1 MRIGFVQNICG
12 GRWLVLLAGGAALA
26 AAPAIAQQGPD
37 QDTAAADE
45 ALLDTAAQPEAA
57 TPETAPEQD
66 PPSVTADPLPPDGG
80 DGDDPAAA
88 ADTTAADPAIVDTE
102 AVDAETVDAETVDA
116 DAVGDADSDAATE
129 TGTFIEQRNFN
140 RLFAAGDYEAAA
152 ESAKRLVVLAIE
164 QGGPGSM
171 DAARAL
177 TQLGITQREAGDL
190 EASREN
196 FAAAID
202 AIEANTDRLAKDL
215 IAPLHGLGR
224 THLKDRRPDAAAE
237 ALERAVHVSHVNE
250 GPQNLEQVGL
260 LNELSEA
267 YYQLGDFKQADAL
280 QRYTV
285 GLYQRQYPEDDDQRI
300 LPALYQRAQWLNRMG
315 LFVREQAVYNQ
326 IIRIIERS
334 DGRDSLKLI
343 PALSGLARTYVYVT
357 EDDARAR
364 GERSLR
370 RAVSIAKKNED
381 TPTELKADT
390 EITLGD
396 YFNLIG
402 ERTSARRAYRRA
414 WRLLDTDDLA
424 DLTVRDDRFGDPHP
438 ISQIDPQ
445 PDSPLTGDLAEFAA
459 EYGSDPDRG
468 YVVVSYTVNRRGRIE
483 DPEIIESIP
492 AGFRDDDALAWVRRF
507 VYRPRMEDAQTV
519 DTPGVTYRYEFQY
532 YPAEVE
538 RETGQPIDADDGPEA

>member
-1 MRIGFVQNICG
+1 MQNIGG
-12 GRWLVLLAGGAALA
+12 GRWLLLLAGGAALA
-26 AAPAIAQQGPD
+26 AAPVVAQQSGDPE
-37 QDTAAADE
+37 QAAAED
-45 ALLDTAAQPEAA
+45 APLDTAAQAETVAPEAVQQEPAADEAVPPAGASA
-57 TPETAPEQD
+57 TPEAGAT
-66 PPSVTADPLPPDGG
+66 PD
-80 DGDDPAAA
+80 AE
-88 ADTTAADPAIVDTE
+88 TAADAETAD
-102 AVDAETVDAETVDA
+102 DAEITDDAGIADDAEATVDATGETPA
-116 DAVGDADSDAATE
+116 E

-140 RLFAAGDYEAAA
+140 RLFTAGDYEAAA
-152 ESAKRLVVLAIE
+152 DSAKRLVVLAIE
-164 QGGPGSM
+164 QQGAGSM
-171 DAARAL
+171 EAARAL

-196 FAAAID
+196 FAAAIE

-237 ALERAVHVSHVNE
+237 ALERAVHVSQVNE

-334 DGRDSLKLI
+334 DGRDSMKLI

-414 WRLLDTDDLA
+414 WRLLDTDELA
-424 DLTVRDDRFGDPHP
+424 DLTVRDDRFGEPHP

-459 EYGSDPDRG
+459 EYGSDPRRG

-483 DPEIIESIP
+483 DPEVIESIP

-507 VYRPRMEDAQTV
+507 VYRPRMEDAKTV
-519 DTPGVTYRYEFQY
+519 DTPGVTFRYEFEY

-538 RETGQPIDADDGPEA
+538 RETGQPIDAGEDTAE